1 MVWPGAN
8 NQLDYCTVPDIQK
21 YYLDGSYNDLMV
33 TVLGLVVY
41 LLQVTKSLTAG
52 ILFREV
58 NVQSKNDVQ
67 LIFKSESVHKQY
79 HTQYVYQGSGGVG
92 HTN

>member
-1 MVWPGAN
+1 MPS
-8 NQLDYCTVPDIQK
+8 
-21 YYLDGSYNDLMV
+21 DGNTSHDPKKDLHVKDLMV

-58 NVQSKNDVQ
+58 NAQSKNDVQ
-67 LIFKSESVHKQY
+67 LIFKSESV
-79 HTQYVYQGSGGVG
+79 
-92 HTN
+92 

>member
-1 MVWPGAN
+1 MVWLGAN
-8 NQLDYCTVPDIQK
+8 NQLDYNTVPDIQK

-41 LLQVTKSLTAG
+41 LLQVRKSLTAS

-58 NVQSKNDVQ
+58 NVQSKNDV
-67 LIFKSESVHKQY
+67 
-79 HTQYVYQGSGGVG
+79 
-92 HTN
+92 